1 MYTVIDSP
9 LGKLTLAEEEGKL
22 THLLFGEQC
31 LAGVMGE
38 NDFLLSVKKQL
49 DEYFAGE
56 RKFFEIPVAPQGTD
70 FQKKVWAALQQVK
83 YGHTASYGQIAKM
96 IGNPGACRAV
106 GGANNKNP
114 ISIVIP
120 CHRIVG
126 ADGSLTGY
134 GGGMDKKVF
143 LLQLEKQNK

>member
-22 THLLFGEQC
+22 THLLFGAHNLGGQN
-31 LAGVMGE
+31 GE
-38 NDFLLSVKKQL
+38 NDFLRTVKSQL
-49 DEYFAGE
+49 EEYFAGR
-56 RKFFEIPVAPQGTD
+56 RKRFDIPVAPRGTD
-70 FQKKVWAALQQVK
+70 FQLKVWAALQQIG
-83 YGHTASYGQIAKM
+83 YGDTASYKQIARM

-120 CHRIVG
+120 CHRVVG
-126 ADGSLTGY
+126 VSGSLVGY
-134 GGGMDKKVF
+134 GGGMDKKVY
-143 LLQLEKQNK
+143 LLQLENRHK

>member
-22 THLLFGEQC
+22 THLLFGEREVSGQN
-31 LAGVMGE
+31 GE
-38 NDFLLSVKKQL
+38 NEFLLGVKKQL
-49 DEYFAGE
+49 DEYFAGK
-56 RKFFEIPVAPQGTD
+56 RYRFEIPVAPKGTI
-70 FQKKVWAALQQVK
+70 FQQKVWAALQQIG
-83 YGHTASYGQIAKM
+83 YGDTASYKQIAQM
-96 IGNPGACRAV
+96 VGNPGACRAV

-120 CHRIVG
+120 CHRVVG

-134 GGGMDKKVF
+134 GGGMDKKIF
-143 LLQLEKQNK
+143 LLELEKQNK